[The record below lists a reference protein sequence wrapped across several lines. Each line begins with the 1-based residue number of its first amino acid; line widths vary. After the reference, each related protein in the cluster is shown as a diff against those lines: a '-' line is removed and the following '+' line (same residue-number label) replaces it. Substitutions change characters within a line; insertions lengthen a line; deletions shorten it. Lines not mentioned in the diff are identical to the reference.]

1 MPRRANDGTRVRR
14 WLISV
19 RLRLRRRSAGEPR
32 RIGLRH
38 ALELL
43 RQPVEAGV
51 DFAKFLAGERRFAL
65 DLGFAFARRRRD
77 DSSSSPCP

>member
-1 MPRRANDGTRVRR
+1 MPRRVVDVTRVRR
-14 WLISV
+14 RLISL
-19 RLRLRRRSAGEPR
+19 RLQLRRRSAGQPR
-32 RIGLRH
+32 RIGPRH

-65 DLGFAFARRRRD
+65 DLGFAFVAPAPR
-77 DSSSSPCP
+77 